1 METLK
6 MIFTLFSIWM
16 NKKRYAR
23 LVSFD
28 STSLWK
34 VALLISKKVSVLS
47 TLHKIYILHNKI
59 PA

>member
-16 NKKRYAR
+16 NKKRYAS

-28 STSLWK
+28 STSLYK
-34 VALLISKKVSVLS
+34 IALLISKKVSAS
-47 TLHKIYILHNKI
+47 SSLHKIYILHN
-59 PA
+59 